1 MRSLLR
7 WRVRHRRA
15 AAALFAA
22 FGAGF
27 GLLALR
33 PAGAGG
39 VEILTAARDLPAGA
53 TLRPS
58 DVRRATV
65 PPDAVPAGAARSSPA
80 GRVVAGAMRKGEPF
94 TDARLV
100 DAAGLLRGFPA
111 GTVATP
117 VRIADADAVRLL
129 QPGDRIDILAA
140 SAPGAAEPASTELTP
155 SDPADPGPLP
165 SPSVPPPTSPSPTPP
180 QEPGA
185 TTTPHPDRGTAPRP
199 SERTH
204 APDPAPPFPRPSGR
218 TTTAPPQPA
227 PTTRTALADL
237 RLDHA
242 VEAGHTTRLRIWP
255 GHAAEAGLGTG
266 LRICPSRAVESGH
279 GARLQI
285 RPGRAAYEGEIA
297 ALHAYQGASMLT
309 GGSGAHARLV
319 AAGVTVLA
327 VPRSRETA
335 GQGALVVVA
344 TDRSQAAALAGAGG
358 VLSVTIEPD

>member
-1 MRSLLR
+1 MNGLRSLLR

-33 PAGAGG
+33 PPGAAGVG
-39 VEILTAARDLPAGA
+39 ILTAARDLPAGA

-100 DAAGLLRGFPA
+100 DAAGLLRGLPT

-129 QPGDRIDILAA
+129 QPGDRIDILTA
-140 SAPGAAEPASTELTP
+140 SSSAAAEPAFAELAP
-155 SDPADPGPLP
+155 PDPTDPGPLP
-165 SPSVPPPTSPSPTPP
+165 SPSVPPPASPSPTPTPP
-180 QEPGA
+180 QEPTA
-185 TTTPHPDRGTAPRP
+185 AATPHPDQGGAARS

-204 APDPAPPFPRPSGR
+204 APGPAPPLPRPSSG
-218 TTTAPPQPA
+218 TTSVPPQPA
-227 PTTRTALADL
+227 PTTRPALADL
-237 RLDHA
+237 GPGRRT
-242 VEAGHTTRLRIWP
+242 EPGHGIGLGSWP
-255 GHAAEAGLGTG
+255 GHAVDGAGFA
-266 LRICPSRAVESGH
+266 LRVDREGSMPVGAP
-279 GARLQI
+279 GAR
-285 RPGRAAYEGEIA
+285 
-297 ALHAYQGASMLT
+297 
-309 GGSGAHARLV
+309 ARLV

-344 TDRSQAAALAGAGG
+344 TDRAQAAALAGAGG